1 MASLTPSATRVASGG
16 RIVIPARFRKALG
29 INPGDEVVLRLGE
42 GGLLVYSQAEA
53 LRRLQDRV
61 AQAVPPGTSLVK
73 ELIRE
78 RREEA
83 RR

>member
-1 MASLTPSATRVASGG
+1 MERVVTKLSAGG

-29 INPGDEVVLRLGE
+29 VETGDELIVVLEEGELRLFTPG
-42 GGLLVYSQAEA
+42 QAIK
-53 LRRLQDRV
+53 R
-61 AQAVPPGTSLVK
+61 AQAMVRRYFPEDRILSE

-83 RR
+83 ARE

>member
-1 MASLTPSATRVASGG
+1 MSSVALSSTRVASGG

-29 INPGDEVVLRLGE
+29 IKPGDEVVLQLEE
-42 GGLLVYSQAEA
+42 GGLRVYSQAEA

-61 AQAVPPGTSLVK
+61 TESVPPGTSLVE

-78 RREEA
+78 RRDET